1 MSKNKK
7 QPPVEDIRR
16 IVAVCGLLLCLQ
28 DYVDEVRTSN
38 VITDSGLRNTLR
50 NLNRQLEERINRIYF
65 GNRYISPEAEL
76 NFYELV
82 ELLRNHTDKF
92 LSELLNL
99 PKDDNP
105 FENQ

>member
-1 MSKNKK
+1 M
-7 QPPVEDIRR
+7 EDVRR

-82 ELLRNHTDKF
+82 ELLRNNTDAF
-92 LSELLNL
+92 LSKLLNL
-99 PKDDNP
+99 PKDDHT